1 MGDLNGMLPAKFN
14 QPPHF
19 TEGHFKNAKGA
30 DIRYG
35 VSKADGASKGSVV
48 LGSGFREN
56 IEKYYEVMRDLNSR
70 GFDVYMMDWRGQ
82 GGSER
87 YIKANP
93 QKAHQEGYDEQIATL
108 HQFVTTI
115 VEPSAKK
122 PLVYMGHSMG
132 AHIGLRYLNEHDG
145 VFDSAVLTSPMI
157 DIVTHGMPKKL
168 ARQMA
173 KFAKAGNYL
182 EKYIPGGADWAE
194 EVFKGNNKT
203 SDPVRFAVD
212 AENIKNNDALKTGD
226 ATYGWVYH
234 TFSSIDVLNDEDYL
248 KAIKTPILMEVSGQ
262 ERIVDRAAQDRA
274 LTLLPNAK
282 KVEIAESLHEIW
294 MERDELRDRWLKEVD
309 GFLNE
314 RVTLAANPA
323 PKKPS
328 PPSTPRAPGM

>member
-14 QPPHF
+14 QPPNF

-35 VSKADGASKGSVV
+35 VSKADGVSKGSIVI
-48 LGSGFREN
+48 GSGFREN

-70 GFDVYMMDWRGQ
+70 GFDVYMLDWRGQ
-82 GGSER
+82 GGSEKF
-87 YIKANP
+87 IKGS
-93 QKAHQEGYDEQIATL
+93 QKAHQEGYSEQIDTL

-115 VEPSAKK
+115 VEPVAKK
-122 PLVYMGHSMG
+122 PLIYMGHSMG

-145 VFDSAVLTSPMI
+145 VFDSAILTSPMI
-157 DIVTHGMPKKL
+157 DIVTNGMPKKL

-182 EKYIPGGADWAE
+182 EKYIPGGADWSE
-194 EVFKGNNKT
+194 EPFKGNNKT
-203 SDPVRFAVD
+203 SDPVRFAADQEIV
-212 AENIKNNDALKTGD
+212 KNNDALKIGD

-248 KAIKTPILMEVSGQ
+248 KAIKTPILMEIAGQ
-262 ERIVDRAAQDRA
+262 EKIVDRAAQDRA

-282 KVEIAESLHEIW
+282 KVEIADAKHEIW
-294 MERDELRDRWLKEVD
+294 MERDELRDQWLKEVD
-309 GFLNE
+309 GFLND
-314 RVTLAANPA
+314 RVTLSLAPPA
-323 PKKPS
+323 PKKPN
-328 PPSTPRAPGM
+328 PPSKPRPPGM